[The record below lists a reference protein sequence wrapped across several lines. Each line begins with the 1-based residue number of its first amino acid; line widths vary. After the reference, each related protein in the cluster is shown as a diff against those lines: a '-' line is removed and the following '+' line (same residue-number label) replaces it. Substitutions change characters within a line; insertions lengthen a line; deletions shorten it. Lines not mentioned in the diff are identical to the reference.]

1 VLSIVVIED
10 NDALRAAMVET
21 LRDAGHSVVGVDSAE
36 AMVEEG
42 AAEPADIVVVD
53 VNLPGEDGLGLASR
67 LRAIQPSMGI
77 IVVTGRDREGDRRLG
92 FASGADIFLAKPVSA
107 EELDAAVTAL
117 VRRIQGTVE
126 DKGATLRL
134 DMRRRTLVGEA
145 GSVEMRAQEA
155 ALLAALVRAPG
166 MQLES
171 WQILEIFERAGWSY
185 TRANASVA
193 TFRVGSK
200 LREAGAGPRPIRAIR
215 NWGYRLC
222 YPVLLV

>member
-1 VLSIVVIED
+1 MLSVVVIED
-10 NDALRAAMVET
+10 NDALRATMVDI
-21 LRDAGHSVVGVDSAE
+21 LRAAGHRVVGVESAE

-42 AAEPADIVVVD
+42 AAEPADIAVVD

-67 LRAIQPSMGI
+67 LRAIQPAMGI
-77 IVVTGRDREGDRRLG
+77 IVVTGRGQADDRRLG
-92 FASGADIFLAKPVSA
+92 FASGADIFLAKPVA
-107 EELDAAVTAL
+107 ADELDAAVTAL
-117 VRRIQGTVE
+117 ARRLH
-126 DKGATLRL
+126 GATEAQEPALRL
-134 DMRRRTLVGEA
+134 DLRRCTLVGKT
-145 GSVEMRAQEA
+145 GSVVMRSQEA

-193 TFRVGSK
+193 TSRVGSK
-200 LREAGAGPRPIRAIR
+200 LRAAGAGPRPIRVIR

-222 YPVLLV
+222 DPVLLV